1 MSAPAAGLLRDIGP
15 LGAALLAFNGIVGAG
30 IFVLPGLVFKEF
42 GDFGPWMFPLFGLL
56 MLVIVVPLAAVAS
69 RFEITGGPVAYVH
82 QAFGAFAG
90 FQAGW
95 LNYVAKATAMAANV
109 TVLAAYAAGLVP
121 ALEGDLARA
130 AIIAGVLG
138 LLTAINV
145 VGVRQAVVFLN
156 IASVLKVAPLIG
168 FACAGLW
175 IFGPALA
182 IPTALPALS
191 AVEANALI
199 VLYAFVGFE
208 NALVPAG
215 ETRDPKRTIPRALIA
230 TMAFTVLFY
239 FLIQLAYTAVAPD
252 GSEDAPMI
260 AFGAAIAG
268 GTGAVVMTL
277 AALAS
282 LAGNL
287 HGNMLTS
294 PRVTYAM
301 AEQGALPRWFADVH
315 PRFATPANSILIYG
329 AVTLMLALSG
339 SFVWL
344 AVLGTVARLFLYGL
358 VFAALPKLR
367 SDAGERALPSAPM
380 VAALVTGAAILLWA
394 MAQTKAD
401 AWVMLG
407 GAVLVGTVLAR
418 SSRRFVRSTKSQVSE
433 GSASVPRRRHD

>member
-1 MSAPAAGLLRDIGP
+1 M
-15 LGAALLAFNGIVGAG
+15 
-30 IFVLPGLVFKEF
+30 
-42 GDFGPWMFPLFGLL
+42 
-56 MLVIVVPLAAVAS
+56 
-69 RFEITGGPVAYVH
+69 
-82 QAFGAFAG
+82 
-90 FQAGW
+90 
-95 LNYVAKATAMAANV
+95 
-109 TVLAAYAAGLVP
+109 
-121 ALEGDLARA
+121 
-130 AIIAGVLG
+130 
-138 LLTAINV
+138 
-145 VGVRQAVVFLN
+145 VFLN
-156 IASVLKVAPLIG
+156 IASVLKIAPLLG

-182 IPTALPALS
+182 IPTALPPLS

-215 ETRDPKRTIPRALIA
+215 ETRDPKRTIPRALVA

-239 FLIQLAYTAVAPD
+239 FVIQLAYTAVAPD
-252 GSEDAPMI
+252 GSAEAPMI

-301 AEQGALPRWFADVH
+301 GEQGTLPGWFSAVH
-315 PRFATPANSILIYG
+315 PRFQTPANAILFYG
-329 AVTLMLALSG
+329 GVTLLLALSG

-367 SDAGERALPSAPM
+367 ADSGERALPAPLILL
-380 VAALVTGAAILLWA
+380 ALVAGSMILLWA

-407 GAVLVGTVLAR
+407 AAVLVGTGLFAVA
-418 SSRRFVRSTKSQVSE
+418 
-433 GSASVPRRRHD
+433 RRRGWRG

>member
-1 MSAPAAGLLRDIGP
+1 MSGAQEAGLNGGLQRGIGP

-42 GDFGPWMFPLFGLL
+42 GDFGPWMFPVFGLL
-56 MLVIVVPLAAVAS
+56 MLVIVVPLAAVAA
-69 RFEITGGPVAYVH
+69 RFEITGGPVAYVN

-95 LNYVAKATAMAANV
+95 LNYIAKATAMAANV
-109 TVLAAYAAGLVP
+109 TVLAAYAAGLFP
-121 ALEGDLARA
+121 ALEGEVARG
-130 AIIAGVLG
+130 AIIAAVLG

-156 IASVLKVAPLIG
+156 IASVLKIAPLLG

-182 IPTALPALS
+182 IPTALPPLS

-215 ETRDPKRTIPRALIA
+215 ETRDPKRTIPRALVA

-239 FLIQLAYTAVAPD
+239 FVIQLAYTAVAPD
-252 GSEDAPMI
+252 GSEEAPMI

-301 AEQGALPRWFADVH
+301 GEQGTLPGWFSAVH
-315 PRFATPANSILIYG
+315 PRFQTPANAILFYG
-329 AVTLMLALSG
+329 GVTLLLALSG

-367 SDAGERALPSAPM
+367 ADSGERALPAPLILL
-380 VAALVTGAAILLWA
+380 ALVAGSIILLWA

-407 GAVLVGTVLAR
+407 AAVLVGTGFFAVAR
-418 SSRRFVRSTKSQVSE
+418 R
-433 GSASVPRRRHD
+433 G

>member
-1 MSAPAAGLLRDIGP
+1 
-15 LGAALLAFNGIVGAG
+15 
-30 IFVLPGLVFKEF
+30 
-42 GDFGPWMFPLFGLL
+42 
-56 MLVIVVPLAAVAS
+56 
-69 RFEITGGPVAYVH
+69 
-82 QAFGAFAG
+82 
-90 FQAGW
+90 
-95 LNYVAKATAMAANV
+95 
-109 TVLAAYAAGLVP
+109 
-121 ALEGDLARA
+121 
-130 AIIAGVLG
+130 
-138 LLTAINV
+138 
-145 VGVRQAVVFLN
+145 
-156 IASVLKVAPLIG
+156 
-168 FACAGLW
+168 
-175 IFGPALA
+175 
-182 IPTALPALS
+182 
-191 AVEANALI
+191 
-199 VLYAFVGFE
+199 
-208 NALVPAG
+208 
-215 ETRDPKRTIPRALIA
+215 
-230 TMAFTVLFY
+230 
-239 FLIQLAYTAVAPD
+239 VAPD
-252 GSEDAPMI
+252 GSVDAPMI

-418 SSRRFVRSTKSQVSE
+418 SSRRIVRSTKSQVSE